1 MNKKI
6 ELQNQILFN
15 SINKKYTVAQCHIT
29 WLLGSLLFFFI
40 ASVVAPFFWP
50 QMDKA
55 GQVSADSTFNLT
67 MGIAGIIVY
76 FSEPVIW
83 HFNLLT
89 QNKGQAESNLRDEVS
104 KSGVF
109 KNIVSIVA
117 PTAINLVIMLPA
129 MIISMFKPVLR
140 ALVLFTSLSLFG
152 SMKDDTA
159 LYKFFV
165 VVVTTDILLYYITQF
180 APNWKYNPVNIVLKL
195 LDLQNKQF
203 FQVIANFL
211 LVIHTALIYS
221 LLLAVVYYD
230 VNKHPEKLKLQTLA
244 IWWLVLTVYNRLSFS
259 PGFSDE
265 GISFDR
271 VSRRTIII
279 TALTLIISFIG
290 FLWPFYFR

>member
-6 ELQNQILFN
+6 KLQNQILFN
-15 SINKKYTVAQCHIT
+15 SINKKYTFSHIPIT
-29 WLLGSLLFFFI
+29 WLFSSILFFFI
-40 ASVVAPFFWP
+40 ATVIAPQFWP

-55 GQVSADSTFNLT
+55 GQVFSGSNINRI
-67 MGIAGIIVY
+67 MGVAGIIVY

-89 QNKGQAESNLRDEVS
+89 QNKGPAESNLKDEVS
-104 KSGVF
+104 KSGLF
-109 KNIVSIVA
+109 KNIASTIA
-117 PTAINLVIMLPA
+117 SATINLVIMLPA
-129 MIISMFKPVLR
+129 MVISMFRPVLR
-140 ALVLFTSLSLFG
+140 ALVLFTSLSFFG
-152 SMKDDTA
+152 SMHDDTA

-165 VVVTTDILLYYITQF
+165 VVVTMDILLYYTTQF

-203 FQVIANFL
+203 FKVIANFL

-259 PGFSDE
+259 PGLSDK
-265 GISFDR
+265 GIFIDGIG
-271 VSRRTIII
+271 RRTIII